1 MARSVILA
9 VAAGTLTTTQQ
20 HCDDDFEDTDGDG
33 LADWEEILG
42 VYGWFSNPSLV
53 DTDADGVSD
62 FDEVFD
68 FTDPNEPCNNLL
80 DDDGDT
86 LNNYFEET
94 TGCDLI
100 WIGIGNGSTDAW
112 VTNPAVFDK
121 TVVVSMTALNIQ
133 MEPILSPTH

>member
-1 MARSVILA
+1 MASVIL
-9 VAAGTLTTTQQ
+9 TKCL
-20 HCDDDFEDTDGDG
+20 
-33 LADWEEILG
+33 ILPTPM
-42 VYGWFSNPSLV
+42 NLV
-53 DTDADGVSD
+53 TIYLMMTA
-62 FDEVFD
+62 
-68 FTDPNEPCNNLL
+68 
-80 DDDGDT
+80 DT

-112 VTNPAVFDK
+112 VTNPAVFW